1 MNIINVGSINPIKVM
16 SVEET
21 LEGYEFIK
29 PFKIF
34 PVEVISRISEQPISL
49 EETITGAKNRS
60 KDAFVYCK
68 YSFGIESGLMSVPQ
82 TKTGC
87 MDVCVC
93 AIYDGNT
100 YHLGISSAFEPP
112 REVVRLVFEKG
123 MDLNDATHHLGL
135 SANEKVGS
143 AEGLIGILTK
153 NRVTRKDY
161 TQQAIRMALMHLEN
175 PSLY

>member
-1 MNIINVGSINPIKVM
+1 
-16 SVEET
+16 
-21 LEGYEFIK
+21 
-29 PFKIF
+29 
-34 PVEVISRISEQPISL
+34 
-49 EETITGAKNRS
+49 
-60 KDAFVYCK
+60 
-68 YSFGIESGLMSVPQ
+68 MSVPQ